1 MPLYRGFKKGGSSPS
16 PPVEPTRR
24 ITRPEVASRPRPLG
38 TPTTNPTATNPTA
51 QTATNSVAATDALS
65 SLVVGWLVIVA
76 GPGRG
81 TVLPL
86 NYGVNDMGRGAGAR
100 LRLDFGD
107 EMIATENQAAI
118 IYTMRSRRFYLQSVA
133 TGTWL
138 DGHMIRESVE
148 LKGGETL
155 QVGQTRLRFVPLC
168 GTGFD
173 WCASS

>member
-1 MPLYRGFKKGGSSPS
+1 MPLYRGFKKEGPSPS

-24 ITRPEVASRPRPLG
+24 IARPETANRSRPDGAPV
-38 TPTTNPTATNPTA
+38 TNQKTANP
-51 QTATNSVAATDALS
+51 AATPSDALS
-65 SLVVGWLVIVA
+65 DLVVGWLVIIA

-81 TVLPL
+81 RVLPL
-86 NYGVNDMGRGAGAR
+86 GYGVNDLGRGAGAR

-107 EMIATENQAAI
+107 ETITAENQAAI

-138 DGHMIRESVE
+138 DGRMIRESVE

-155 QVGQTRLRFVPLC
+155 QVGQTRLRFAPLC
-168 GTGFD
+168 GPGFD

>member
-1 MPLYRGFKKGGSSPS
+1 MPLYRGFKKDGSSPN

-24 ITRPEVASRPRPLG
+24 IARPEAGNRSRPEG
-38 TPTTNPTATNPTA
+38 TPATAPVATTPPTTATAN
-51 QTATNSVAATDALS
+51 ALS
-65 SLVVGWLVIVA
+65 DLVVGWLVIIA

-81 TVLPL
+81 KVLPL
-86 NYGVNDMGRGAGAR
+86 GYGVNDLGRGAGAR

-107 EMIATENQAAI
+107 ETIAAENQAAI

-138 DGHMIRESVE
+138 DGRMIRESVE

-155 QVGQTRLRFVPLC
+155 QVGQTRLRFAPLC
-168 GTGFD
+168 GSGFD